1 MLRWGRS
8 YYADPTGLIW
18 QEDRGHKAM
27 RGRKCQ
33 GAHREEKQE
42 VPRWENERKLL
53 DNVVKRSLYRKR
65 LIFSFW
71 PFFFLGESTGLLY
84 SSENSNRRFGQASGV
99 WSC

>member
-1 MLRWGRS
+1 MSEAGSLAGTDKRLEALCVGHVERAGSQMLRWGRS

-42 VPRWENERKLL
+42 VPRWENERKSR
-53 DNVVKRSLYRKR
+53 NC
-65 LIFSFW
+65 LIM
-71 PFFFLGESTGLLY
+71 L
-84 SSENSNRRFGQASGV
+84 
-99 WSC
+99 